1 MTKNKIHEILRSNL
15 REGKRFINGN
25 RMIVVKKTYTD
36 LEDRYGSF
44 IYEMREPG
52 EENKFSKDLEVAAEF
67 LYEGRKEVH

>member
-25 RMIVVKKTYTD
+25 RMIVIRKTYSD
-36 LEDRYGSF
+36 FDDQYGSF
-44 IYEMREPG
+44 IYEMCKPG
-52 EENKFSKDLEVAAEF
+52 EENLFSKDLEVAVEF